1 MTQTV
6 DQFIFS
12 IFIQNQSLHKYLTS
26 THEKYSQDNSP
37 SGIPMG
43 RRLNF
48 LSTWVVLSN
57 PQELMHTIKFQLEW
71 TKGLITIRV
80 PNLKPGAITTS
91 KYPSCVQT
99 TAIQE
104 ELSMIEYVNIIF
116 SSI

>member
-1 MTQTV
+1 MTQNV

-48 LSTWVVLSN
+48 
-57 PQELMHTIKFQLEW
+57 
-71 TKGLITIRV
+71 
-80 PNLKPGAITTS
+80 
-91 KYPSCVQT
+91 YPP
-99 TAIQE
+99 
-104 ELSMIEYVNIIF
+104 
-116 SSI
+116 